1 MNKNRPKFLA
11 LHLIR
16 LPVPAFVS
24 ILHRVSGLLIFLA
37 LPLLLW
43 MLQSSLRSI
52 VTYTEL
58 ADLLRH
64 PASKLFLLVMLWA
77 FLHHLCAGIRYL
89 VIDLDMGVKLGPA
102 RASAKS
108 ALAASLVLTALLG
121 VRLW

>member
-11 LHLIR
+11 LHQIR
-16 LPVPAFVS
+16 LPLPGIIS
-24 ILHRVSGLLIFLA
+24 ILHRASGALLFLS

-52 VTYTEL
+52 ETYTEL
-58 ADLLRH
+58 ADVLRH
-64 PASKLFLLVMLWA
+64 PLSKLVLLVVLWA

-89 VIDLDMGVKLGPA
+89 LIDMGVGVRLAQA
-102 RASAKS
+102 RTSS
-108 ALAASLVLTALLG
+108 RWVLAVSLMLTVLLG